1 MKLIRLMILLVVIL
15 FIDTNFARS
24 QNEDMR
30 QVKARI
36 GEILKDKVEVYDK
49 NTKVKDYPKDILV
62 LDDRIEFKI
71 NKQNAILYF
80 SDLTDSIKYSM
91 VNLKAVLELK
101 NFNLHKNITGKY
113 TYSVFEELRKDL
125 MLIQKQLM
133 TKIDESQ
140 LIVFEQKAL
149 EYRKL
154 RIKPPVS
161 EEQRKYIV
169 QANSMTQLKNYSEA
183 IKLYDKA
190 IESDQTNPI
199 VYYNQALLLAR
210 VRRFETA
217 INRMKKY
224 LLLSPDASDARSAQD
239 KIYEW
244 EVQSLKK

>member
-15 FIDTNFARS
+15 FIDTNFVRS

-49 NTKVKDYPKDILV
+49 NTKVKDYPNDILV
-62 LDDRIEFKI
+62 LDDRIEFKSK
-71 NKQNAILYF
+71 KQNAILYF

-101 NFNLHKNITGKY
+101 NFSLHKNITGKY
-113 TYSVFEELRKDL
+113 TFGIFEELRKDL
-125 MLIQKQLM
+125 MLIQKQLQK
-133 TKIDESQ
+133 KIDESQ
-140 LIVFEQKAL
+140 LFVFEQKAL

-169 QANSMTQLKNYSEA
+169 QANSMTQQKNYSEA

-190 IESDQTNPI
+190 IEADQTNPI
-199 VYYNQALLLAR
+199 VYYNQALLLAQ
-210 VRRFETA
+210 VKRFNVA

-224 LLLSPDASDARSAQD
+224 LILSPEASDARSAQD

-244 EVQSLKK
+244 EILMQK

>member
-1 MKLIRLMILLVVIL
+1 MKFIQLMILLVVIL
-15 FIDTNFARS
+15 FFDTNFARS
-24 QNEDMR
+24 QNEDISK
-30 QVKARI
+30 VKARI

-49 NTKVKDYPKDILV
+49 NTKVKDYPKEILT

-101 NFNLHKNITGKY
+101 NFSLHKNITGKY
-113 TYSVFEELRKDL
+113 TYGIFEELRKDL
-125 MLIQKQLM
+125 MLIQKQLQK
-133 TKIDESQ
+133 KIDESQ

-169 QANSMTQLKNYSEA
+169 QANSMTQQKNYSEA

-190 IESDQTNPI
+190 IEADQTNPI
-199 VYYNQALLLAR
+199 VYYNQALLLAQ
-210 VRRFETA
+210 VKRFNVA

-224 LLLSPDASDARSAQD
+224 LILSPEASDARSAQD

-244 EVQSLKK
+244 EILIQK